1 MPIKDLNSIDVI
13 GEPKDKSGVILC
25 ITTSGHL
32 DSSARTQ
39 KLLLDK
45 IENYLGYINSEEF
58 KGKFGALN
66 AEEIVIRLKCLDK
79 PDPMIMK
86 LCSKIVP
93 WVEENGARIEME
105 IK

>member
-1 MPIKDLNSIDVI
+1 MPIENLNSIDII
-13 GEPKDKSGVILC
+13 GEPKDKRGVILC
-25 ITTSGHL
+25 IATRAHL

-58 KGKFGALN
+58 REKFGQLN

-79 PDPMIMK
+79 PDPIIMK